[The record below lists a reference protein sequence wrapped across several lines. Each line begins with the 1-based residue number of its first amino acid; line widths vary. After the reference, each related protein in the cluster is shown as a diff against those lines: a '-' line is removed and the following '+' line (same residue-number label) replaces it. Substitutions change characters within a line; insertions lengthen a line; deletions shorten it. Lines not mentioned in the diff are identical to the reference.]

1 MNCTALDGCFF
12 VERNMPLFPLHRNC
26 DCRKLKISYLKVKLS
41 ASADCPI
48 EKFTKYIF
56 TDDIKSKGKKTIFES
71 LGFSIKDS
79 QMLKFEIEK
88 QCLSNYLLGNYV
100 LKNSDITGQRL
111 AIPVTLSGKTFY
123 VGWMLEPGGKLRNT
137 TPFGGFVK

>member
-1 MNCTALDGCFF
+1 
-12 VERNMPLFPLHRNC
+12 
-26 DCRKLKISYLKVKLS
+26 
-41 ASADCPI
+41 
-48 EKFTKYIF
+48 
-56 TDDIKSKGKKTIFES
+56 
-71 LGFSIKDS
+71 
-79 QMLKFEIEK
+79 MLKFEIEK

-100 LKNSDITGQRL
+100 LKNSDINGQRL